1 MSIESCCNPFEML
14 KYRHY
19 LIYVVYYSNHEACSL
34 DVILTIT
41 RLHNKESAGKSLL
54 MTMLVPSAKESKVI
68 ANTMVDLL
76 RTNIAKKKVFE
87 HRNRFDLYQ

>member
-1 MSIESCCNPFEML
+1 
-14 KYRHY
+14 
-19 LIYVVYYSNHEACSL
+19 
-34 DVILTIT
+34 
-41 RLHNKESAGKSLL
+41 

-87 HRNRFDLYQ
+87 HSESVWPLPVSLKSRPNVITDGLCLGFCI

>member
-1 MSIESCCNPFEML
+1 M
-14 KYRHY
+14 
-19 LIYVVYYSNHEACSL
+19 
-34 DVILTIT
+34 DVILNMT

-76 RTNIAKKKVFE
+76 RTNIAKKKYLNIGIGLTFTSESKVKTQC
-87 HRNRFDLYQ
+87 NY

>member
-1 MSIESCCNPFEML
+1 M
-14 KYRHY
+14 
-19 LIYVVYYSNHEACSL
+19 
-34 DVILTIT
+34 T

-87 HRNRFDLYQ
+87 HSESV